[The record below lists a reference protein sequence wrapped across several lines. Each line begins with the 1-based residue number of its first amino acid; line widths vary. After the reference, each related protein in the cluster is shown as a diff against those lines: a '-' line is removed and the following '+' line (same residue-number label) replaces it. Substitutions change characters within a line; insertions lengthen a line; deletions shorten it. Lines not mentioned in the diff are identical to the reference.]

1 MTTSARWP
9 AGIGE
14 LLNGDD
20 LDTKIGLTLQLFT
33 TGPTGW
39 PHVAL
44 LSAGEVLIDGSDS
57 ARLALWP
64 TTATSE
70 NLQRDRRASL
80 GLVHDGAW
88 WLARL
93 QIDGT
98 ALLDQLP
105 RPLLGVRAQ
114 LVELREERAP
124 YARLTGGPTFD
135 LVDPN
140 EVLARWRSSLDALR
154 RAQDFS

>member
-1 MTTSARWP
+1 MTTSTRWP

-14 LLNGDD
+14 LLDGDD
-20 LDTKIGLTLQLFT
+20 LDTKVGLTLQLFT
-33 TGPTGW
+33 TGATGL

-44 LSAGEVLIDGSDS
+44 LSAGEVLIDGPDS
-57 ARLALWP
+57 VRLALWP
-64 TTATSE
+64 TTSTSE

-93 QIDGT
+93 QIDGVV
-98 ALLDQLP
+98 LLDDLP
-105 RPLLGVRAQ
+105 RPVLGVSAR

-135 LVDPN
+135 LLDPA
-140 EVLARWRSSLDALR
+140 EVLARWRSTLEVLR
-154 RAQDFS
+154 GAQDLG